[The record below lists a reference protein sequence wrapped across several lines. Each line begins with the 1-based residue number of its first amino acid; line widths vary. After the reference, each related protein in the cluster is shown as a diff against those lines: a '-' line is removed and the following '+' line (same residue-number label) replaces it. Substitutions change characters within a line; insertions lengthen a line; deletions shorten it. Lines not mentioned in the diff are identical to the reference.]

1 MIYTSGKSILQFLT
15 THYEFVQAV
24 FNEGK
29 PDFVL
34 ESDTFHTLITEY
46 NTRSETKL
54 SIQRLIELKFAIQR
68 PTGEY
73 KINPHYTD
81 FLQFIFRNF
90 VLDLPQTLQ
99 SRYQTVFDLF
109 THLQAEPHKDQVVLF
124 IREIVKEVDNF
135 LMDIESETIKLLED
149 TESLKVNAEN
159 NADFSIRIQKA
170 DFWIDKYII
179 PLNAVLNSEHPNSI
193 VNTIIQV
200 Q

>member
-1 MIYTSGKSILQFLT
+1 
-15 THYEFVQAV
+15 VQAV

-73 KINPHYTD
+73 KINSHYTD